1 MSAPRRL
8 AACGLLVTSLALT
21 ACGGSQEPAA
31 APASPSA
38 QAPSPSPSVSAA
50 ASASAAPVGEVDL
63 GAVTPAGAQL
73 KIGEKAVFAI
83 TGAIENGQRVKGTV
97 GVTVTAITAGK
108 QADLAPLKLGDQ
120 AKGLVPHYTR
130 ITITNE
136 SGSSFARL
144 DVPGPR
150 GLLADGSRAQTVSI
164 IGDFAPCDGMA
175 APKDFTT
182 KGASYEICEVSLAP
196 AAAKVTGA
204 QSIGPTVDVEGAPD
218 YGRDPVVWGP

>member
-1 MSAPRRL
+1 M
-8 AACGLLVTSLALT
+8 
-21 ACGGSQEPAA
+21 
-31 APASPSA
+31 
-38 QAPSPSPSVSAA
+38 
-50 ASASAAPVGEVDL
+50 DL

-136 SGSSFARL
+136 SGSSFA
-144 DVPGPR
+144 
-150 GLLADGSRAQTVSI
+150 
-164 IGDFAPCDGMA
+164 PCDGMA
-175 APKDFTT
+175 APQDFTT